1 MADRICILRLSAI
14 GDCTHVVP
22 VALALRDAGHEVTWV
37 IGRLEHKLVS
47 GIPGIR
53 FVVFDKK
60 QGTGAYRKLRR
71 TLSGETFDTLLVMQ
85 LSARAAVASLCI
97 RARRRVGY
105 DRSRSRELHGLV
117 VNERIS
123 KSDDVHVLDVFRAFG
138 RQAGLDDVPIRW
150 NFHLDAA
157 DQEFAEENL
166 PGPGTR
172 ILCISPCSSH
182 ARRNWMPDR
191 YAAVADHAIAAGWE
205 VVLSGGPS
213 DFEREFA
220 SRIQQKA
227 SHPVIDLTGRDT
239 LRQLAAVMGRSD
251 CVLAPDTGPVHIANA
266 MGTTTIGLYAA
277 TDPARSGPYG
287 QLPMCVNRYA
297 DAARKF
303 RKRPPENLRWGSKIE
318 EPGVM
323 ELITVDD
330 VLEKFRA
337 L

>member
-1 MADRICILRLSAI
+1 MAERICILRLSAI

-47 GIPGIR
+47 QIPGIR
-53 FVVFDKK
+53 FIVFDKK
-60 QGTGAYRKLRR
+60 QGIDAYRALRR
-71 TLSGETFDTLLVMQ
+71 ELSGETFDTLLVMQ

-105 DRSRSRELHGLV
+105 DRPRSRELHGLV
-117 VNERIS
+117 VNDRIES
-123 KSDDVHVLDVFRAFG
+123 SDDVHVLDVFRSFG
-138 RQAGLDDVPIRW
+138 RRVGLVDVPVRW
-150 NFHLDAA
+150 NFYLDSA
-157 DQEFAEENL
+157 DQAFAEENL
-166 PGPGTR
+166 PGPDAR

-182 ARRNWMPDR
+182 ARRNWMPER
-191 YAAVADHAIAAGWE
+191 YSAIADHAIAAGWE

-220 SRIQQKA
+220 SRIQQLA
-227 SHPVIDLTGRDT
+227 AHPIIDLTGRDT
-239 LRQLAAVMGRSD
+239 LRQLAAVMARAD
-251 CVLAPDTGPVHIANA
+251 CVIAPDTGPVHIANA
-266 MGTTTIGLYAA
+266 MGTKTIGLYAA

-287 QLPMCVNRYA
+287 QLAMCVNRYA
-297 DAARKF
+297 DAARKY
-303 RKRPPENLRWGSKIE
+303 RDRAPETLRWGTKIE

-330 VLEKFRA
+330 VLEKFSA